1 MNTKLEH
8 LFENHDL
15 SEKDRYEIN
24 QIFELL
30 PDQKKQNLLDNFG
43 ALAFRIEKIKVDIMV
58 EQEIL
63 IWDSLKR
70 IWNIIKEA
78 KKQQILN

>member
-30 PDQKKQNLLDNFG
+30 PDQKKQNLLDNFE
-43 ALAFRIEKIKVDIMV
+43 ALAFRIEKIKVDMVV
-58 EQEIL
+58 EQDIL
-63 IWDSLKR
+63 IWDSLNR
-70 IWNIIKEA
+70 IESAFEEVKNNKF
-78 KKQQILN
+78 